1 MRLQIIMEAEKIP
14 KHYHFLAG
22 SVVKAGLSSVNPE
35 LKESLYSFEEHQ
47 ANKAMRPFTGAIY
60 LNGYTLE
67 GDEFIIHQDIR
78 MTISSSDINFM
89 ITLYNGLLEHQQMQ
103 YKSYTLHIKHVKFLS
118 EKLPTKSQALFKTNS
133 TIVIKDKNNQYL
145 NIDDPDYEKELNYAA
160 NECLKS
166 VAGRTLHQP
175 LVFTSVMMHK
185 KVVQLKH
192 DKFKNLN
199 EKGILYLNGFEGS
212 FVLGGHPEDLA
223 LLTQTGI
230 GFRRSQMLGCI
241 EMVNE

>member
-1 MRLQIIMEAEKIP
+1 MEAEKIP

-22 SVVKAGLSSVNPE
+22 SIVKAGLSSFNPE

-103 YKSYTLHIKHVKFLS
+103 YKSYTVHIKHVKFLS
-118 EKLPTKSQALFKTNS
+118 EKLQN
-133 TIVIKDKNNQYL
+133 
-145 NIDDPDYEKELNYAA
+145 
-160 NECLKS
+160 LK
-166 VAGRTLHQP
+166 
-175 LVFTSVMMHK
+175 
-185 KVVQLKH
+185 
-192 DKFKNLN
+192 
-199 EKGILYLNGFEGS
+199 LYLKQTAPS
-212 FVLGGHPEDLA
+212 
-223 LLTQTGI
+223 LLKIKTI
-230 GFRRSQMLGCI
+230 NI
-241 EMVNE
+241 